1 MTADPRYP
9 VTTIGHLQEELAGL
23 DPQATVDFGG
33 LTFIDFTQRSPTHFQ
48 ARFEQLVRLE
58 DNGEVVVDNDNL

>member
-9 VTTIGHLQEELAGL
+9 TITVAELQDQLADL
-23 DPQATVDFGG
+23 NPRATVDFGG
-33 LTFIDFTQRSPTHFQ
+33 LRFIDFTRRSSTHYQ
-48 ARFEQLVRLE
+48 ARFKQLVRLE

>member
-9 VTTIGHLQEELAGL
+9 TTTIEELRLQLEGK
-23 DPQATVDFGG
+23 PGQATVDFGG